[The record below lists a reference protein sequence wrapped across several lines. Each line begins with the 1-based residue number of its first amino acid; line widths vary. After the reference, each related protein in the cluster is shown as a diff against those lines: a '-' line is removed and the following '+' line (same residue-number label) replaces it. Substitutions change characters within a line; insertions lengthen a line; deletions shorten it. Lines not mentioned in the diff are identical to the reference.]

1 MLLHR
6 LSKISMRFVI
16 VSIISGT
23 LFGLFDI
30 AINANSYAQKLLDVY
45 KPIANTSV
53 NIPLGIIIDLLY
65 GFVMA
70 GLFLLLYKSL
80 PGKNGLMKGISYG
93 LIVWFF
99 RVLMYVFSQFM
110 AINMAIN
117 TVLYILFTGL
127 IEILMIG
134 IFYGLFLKPKEVK

>member
-1 MLLHR
+1 
-6 LSKISMRFVI
+6 MRFVI